1 MGHGLG
7 LGWVFPAPVRRGV
20 RLWRSEQRGSHAWS
34 VCAVRLWQNA
44 ATALYETAKMLLD
57 RTGNNAIQEY
67 CTTECLKH
75 VFVSWLQVYQGISQN
90 SMRHLASWWLYQ
102 EWHQQLEFDVQGFP
116 NQFLGKSYEE
126 HVQRAAD
133 MVDHTV
139 AIHETTYLPVSPS
152 HRTAQEESAATAAAQ
167 PLVPSNWSNGG
178 DDEDSD
184 VEDYELSD
192 VEDHELS
199 DEETESLE

>member
-1 MGHGLG
+1 MGAVYHNSSQVIESDAAYNRLRRQSP
-7 LGWVFPAPVRRGV
+7 VFWAGV
-20 RLWRSEQRGSHAWS
+20 PDALDDIVPS
-34 VCAVRLWQNA
+34 CNNNA

-133 MVDHTV
+133 MMDHTV
-139 AIHETTYLPVSPS
+139 AIGTIDGMPACHVSTGLHTQCGADAGLASPS
-152 HRTAQEESAATAAAQ
+152 
-167 PLVPSNWSNGG
+167 G
-178 DDEDSD
+178 DQASQRH
-184 VEDYELSD
+184 SGQ
-192 VEDHELS
+192 S
-199 DEETESLE
+199 